1 MMTLNNL
8 QNILKRIGEMKCEL
22 CPRRCSVNRAINHG
36 YCKQGL
42 EAKVANY
49 SLHFGEEPCISY
61 EKGSGTVFF
70 SGCSLRCV
78 YCQNYDI
85 SNKNIGQVISLNQLA
100 EIFKE
105 LDENA
110 DNINLVT
117 PTHFSNVIQEAFKL
131 YKPKNPVIYNT
142 HGYELES
149 EIEKIA
155 NFTDIFLTDF
165 KYYSPEISKKYSSA
179 ENYFEIA
186 SKALNKMLELK
197 PNIYENGKILQGV
210 IVRHL
215 LLPNN
220 LEDSKKVLKYLSEKH
235 PNITISLM
243 AQYTPYGEI
252 KNFPELN
259 RKITTEEY
267 DELTDYA
274 YSLGLDGYMQELSS
288 ADEEFIPEFS
298 DILKPLKK

>member
-61 EKGSGTVFF
+61 KKGSGTVFF

-85 SNKNIGQVISLNQLA
+85 SNKNIGQIVNVNQLA

-117 PTHFSNVIQEAFKL
+117 PTHFSNVIQDAIKL
-131 YKPKNPVIYNT
+131 IVIF
-142 HGYELES
+142 GCFS
-149 EIEKIA
+149 
-155 NFTDIFLTDF
+155 
-165 KYYSPEISKKYSSA
+165 
-179 ENYFEIA
+179 
-186 SKALNKMLELK
+186 
-197 PNIYENGKILQGV
+197 
-210 IVRHL
+210 
-215 LLPNN
+215 
-220 LEDSKKVLKYLSEKH
+220 LKYFKTFL
-235 PNITISLM
+235 
-243 AQYTPYGEI
+243 
-252 KNFPELN
+252 
-259 RKITTEEY
+259 
-267 DELTDYA
+267 
-274 YSLGLDGYMQELSS
+274 LSS
-288 ADEEFIPEFS
+288 RLFGRSRCLTITPCNIFPFS
-298 DILKPLKK
+298 

>member
-1 MMTLNNL
+1 M
-8 QNILKRIGEMKCEL
+8 CEYKNCKL
-22 CPRRCSVNRAINHG
+22 CPRECGIDRSKTIGA
-36 YCKQGL
+36 CK
-42 EAKVANY
+42 ATDKVKVALASIHSY
-49 SLHFGEEPCISY
+49 EEPCISGI
-61 EKGSGTVFF
+61 EGSGTVFF
-70 SGCSLRCV
+70 SNCNLRCV

-85 SNKNIGQVISLNQLA
+85 SNKNIGQIVNVNQLA

-117 PTHFSNVIQEAFKL
+117 PTHFSNVIQDAFKL

-259 RKITTEEY
+259 RKITKEEY